1 MRDMTMHS
9 DFAPSS
15 LDRLE
20 KCPGSY
26 SACLGIPSHETD
38 ASIRGT
44 ELHQAIAQAIREGAE
59 DPSSILPDVRPAWD
73 FYQSLVRDDD
83 ISRETEVR
91 VSYKT
96 FSGELYFGTADLV
109 ITRADGSVVLV
120 DWKFGRT
127 PVPAI
132 GNLQVGAYACALA
145 QERRPSRVDGVIFQP
160 MVSEEPAVWEDIPLE
175 ESRDRILSV
184 ISEAKREDAPLC
196 PGEHCRFCPAFQ
208 DASCPAIR
216 TCAKAMGEAVSRQDS
231 PLGESAIAEAS
242 EERLEA
248 WMRAVPL
255 VESFIKALK
264 ERVLSLARENGGKY
278 AGCAIKRTKGRLKVT
293 DPAGFLQKVHG
304 LAGFSGKDILD
315 IVAGCASVSVTSLK
329 AMAKE
334 VAESKEERRNLDSA
348 IAVLAGAYGERG
360 EDAESLVLVQ
370 ESRE

>member
-1 MRDMTMHS
+1 MGDMTMHS

-15 LDRLE
+15 MDRLE

-73 FYQSLVRDDD
+73 FYQSLVREDD

-96 FSGELYFGTADLV
+96 FSGELYYGTADLV
-109 ITRADGSVVLV
+109 ITRGDGSITVV

-127 PVPAI
+127 LVPAI
-132 GNLQVGAYACALA
+132 GNLQLAAYACAIA

-160 MVSEEPAVWEDIPLE
+160 MVSEEPAAWEDIPLE

-184 ISEAKREDAPLC
+184 ISGAKEDVAPLC

-248 WMRAVPL
+248 WMRAVPM
-255 VESFIKALK
+255 VEAFIAKLK
-264 ERVLSLARENGGKY
+264 ERVLSLAKENGGSY
-278 AGCAIKRTKGRLKVT
+278 AGCSVKRTRGRLRVT
-293 DPAGFLQKVHG
+293 NPAGLLHEVQA
-304 LAGFSGKDILD
+304 LPGFSEKDILA

-334 VAESKEERRNLDSA
+334 VAESKEERKELDSA
-348 IAVLAGAYGERG
+348 ISTLAEAYGTRG

>member
-1 MRDMTMHS
+1 MGDMTMHS

-15 LDRLE
+15 LGRLE

-73 FYQSLVRDDD
+73 FYQSLVREDD

-91 VSYKT
+91 VSFKT

-109 ITRADGSVVLV
+109 ITRADSSIVLV

-127 PVPAI
+127 IVPAI
-132 GNLQVGAYACALA
+132 GNLQIAAYACAIA

-160 MVSEEPAVWEDIPLE
+160 LVSEEPAVWEDIPLE
-175 ESRDRILSV
+175 EARDRILSV
-184 ISEAKREDAPLC
+184 ISSAKREDAPLC

-216 TCAKAMGEAVSRQDS
+216 TCAKAMGEAVIRQDS

-248 WMRAVPL
+248 WMRAVPM
-255 VESFIKALK
+255 VEAFIGKLK
-264 ERVLSLARENGGKY
+264 ERVLSLAKENGGKY

-293 DPAGFLQKVHG
+293 NPAGLLHEVQA
-304 LAGFSGKDILD
+304 LPGFSEKDILA

-334 VAESKEERRNLDSA
+334 VAESKEERKELESA
-348 IAVLAGAYGERG
+348 IAALAEAYGTRG